1 MYRVG
6 FPGWK
11 IVARFGAPMLVR
23 VDVHYVAE
31 AKSYWTSSPDLKGL
45 VVTGDTLDELFRE
58 AKSGIND
65 LMELELDGASVSAKP
80 RLSFSNSAL
89 CAA

>member
-11 IVARFGAPMLVR
+11 IAARFGASMTVR
-23 VDVHYVAE
+23 VDVHYDPEV
-31 AKSYWTSSPDLKGL
+31 KSYWTSSPDLKGL
-45 VVTGDTLDELFRE
+45 VVTGNSLDELFRE
-58 AKSGIND
+58 AKSGIHD
-65 LMELELDGASVSAKP
+65 LMEVELDGVAIEAKP